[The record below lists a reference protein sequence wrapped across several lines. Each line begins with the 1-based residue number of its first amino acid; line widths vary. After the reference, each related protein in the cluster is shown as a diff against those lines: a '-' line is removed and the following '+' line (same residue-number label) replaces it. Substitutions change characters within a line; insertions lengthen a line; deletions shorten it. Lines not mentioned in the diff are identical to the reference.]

1 MGGAAELDDWIAEQ
15 AKGDRGVW
23 CCYNNHIEA
32 HAIYDALTLRA
43 MVAQGLR

>member
-15 AKGDRGVW
+15 AKGGRGAW
-23 CCYNNHIEA
+23 YCYSNQIGA
-32 HAIYDALTLRA
+32 HAICDALTLRA